1 MAFRALKL
9 AADRD
14 PWQQQPGESAAAY
27 AKFVAYREQNSRRSI
42 AKVAESFGVKTRT
55 VELQAQA
62 HQWQTRVTA
71 FDDNE
76 LAERRKAIRRQSA
89 KLATAQIEVALGMTQ
104 AVARSVRYALDNGIA
119 LEPNDAARWLDIAAK
134 VAKVATSQPDITV
147 GVTGADGGPVEVSIP
162 ELDGL
167 TPDQQR
173 ARLNDMLGGL
183 ARLDDYRDSEA
194 A

>member
-1 MAFRALKL
+1 MAFRPLKL

-27 AKFVAYREQNSRRSI
+27 AKFVAYRELPGRRSY
-42 AKVAESFGVKTRT
+42 AKVAESYGVAKRT
-55 VELQAQA
+55 IEAQAKA

-76 LAERRKAIRRQSA
+76 LAERRQAIRRQSA

-104 AVARSVRYALDNGIA
+104 AVARSVRYALDNDIA
-119 LEPNDAARWLDIAAK
+119 LEPGDAARWLDIAAK

-147 GVTGADGGPVEVSIP
+147 GVTGADGGPIEVSIP

-173 ARLNDMLGGL
+173 ARLNDMVASISRL
-183 ARLDDYRDSEA
+183 AAYRNEA

>member
-1 MAFRALKL
+1 MAFRALNL

-27 AKFVAYREQNSRRSI
+27 RKFVAYREQPGRRSY
-42 AKVAESFGVKTRT
+42 AKVAESFGITRRT
-55 VELQAQA
+55 VEAQAKA

-76 LAERRKAIRRQSA
+76 LAERRQAIRRQSA

-104 AVARSVRYALDNGIA
+104 TVARSVRYALDNGIA
-119 LEPNDAARWLDIAAK
+119 LEPSDAARWLDIAAK

-173 ARLNDMLGGL
+173 ARLNDMIGSL

>member
-27 AKFVAYREQNSRRSI
+27 RKFVAYREQPGRRSY
-42 AKVAESFGVKTRT
+42 AKVAESFGITRRT

-104 AVARSVRYALDNGIA
+104 TVARSVRYALDNGIA
-119 LEPNDAARWLDIAAK
+119 LEPSDAARWLDIAAK

-147 GVTGADGGPVEVSIP
+147 GVTGAEGGPVEVSIP

-173 ARLNDMLGGL
+173 ARLNDMIGSL

-194 A
+194 S